1 MRCIILYDW
10 NDYLKIAYDILNNN
24 SIDSLDE
31 TRFRVSISR
40 AYYAVFHNARILCE
54 TRKELK
60 KAYAQGGGEHEQ
72 VYNKLRQV
80 NKGSKEFIS
89 KCHSIANNL
98 KMLKCERQNA
108 DYVADTEITKR
119 QAELHYQKS
128 ERSHRAIEELKN
140 L

>member
-1 MRCIILYDW
+1 MCNFIIQ
-10 NDYLKIAYDILNNN
+10 
-24 SIDSLDE
+24 S
-31 TRFRVSISR
+31 T
-40 AYYAVFHNARILCE
+40 
-54 TRKELK
+54 KELK

-128 ERSHRAIEELKN
+128 ERSLRAIEELKN